1 MKLKTLTSL
10 LLVSLIIISCDDSTD
25 GIGTTLTNK
34 RDQLDITT
42 DTFNVTTKS
51 IAANAVLSRN
61 ISGYIG
67 KFKDPE
73 TETDITADFMTQFG
87 VLENFYL
94 PEFKNI
100 VSKENGLAY
109 ADSCEIRL
117 YNEDTVGDSL
127 APMHLKMY
135 ELSRPVSDS
144 KDYYTNFDPVQEND
158 IRNGGLTVEKA
169 YTLADVTSSDKEK
182 KAKGYSPSIRI
193 PLNKPY
199 TDKNGKTYK
208 NYGTYIMQK
217 YYSPDSVNFKNS
229 YKLIHNIMPGF
240 YFKSVGGSGSIGK
253 IFNSILFV
261 YFRMQY
267 KDSVYT
273 RAATFGGTQ
282 EVMQTTHIVND
293 GNALQQLINN
303 QSGTYLKTPAGIFT
317 QMTLPVEE
325 IVAGHEK
332 DSINSAKIT
341 LQRINN
347 SSTNSFAL
355 EAPKQVLMIPVDS
368 IQTFFEH
375 HNYTNYKNS
384 FVAKLNQNGYTFNN
398 ISSIIRTMYE
408 SKKNGTASPNWNQ
421 VVVIPVTT
429 TSMSI
434 QNGGYTSTYQTGV
447 YHDMSIKSTKIEGG
461 DTPVKLTVIYSKFK

>member
-42 DTFNVTTKS
+42 DTLNVMTKS

-100 VSKENGLAY
+100 VSKENGLVY

-135 ELSRPVSDS
+135 ELSKPVSDS
-144 KDYYTNFDPVQEND
+144 KDYYTNFDPVQENY

-240 YFKSVGGSGSIGK
+240 YFKSVGGTGSIGK

-273 RAATFGGTQ
+273 RAATFGRTQ

-293 GNALQQLINN
+293 GKALQQ
-303 QSGTYLKTPAGIFT
+303 
-317 QMTLPVEE
+317 
-325 IVAGHEK
+325 
-332 DSINSAKIT
+332 
-341 LQRINN
+341 
-347 SSTNSFAL
+347 
-355 EAPKQVLMIPVDS
+355 
-368 IQTFFEH
+368 
-375 HNYTNYKNS
+375 
-384 FVAKLNQNGYTFNN
+384 
-398 ISSIIRTMYE
+398 
-408 SKKNGTASPNWNQ
+408 
-421 VVVIPVTT
+421 
-429 TSMSI
+429 
-434 QNGGYTSTYQTGV
+434 
-447 YHDMSIKSTKIEGG
+447 
-461 DTPVKLTVIYSKFK
+461 

>member
-1 MKLKTLTSL
+1 
-10 LLVSLIIISCDDSTD
+10 
-25 GIGTTLTNK
+25 
-34 RDQLDITT
+34 
-42 DTFNVTTKS
+42 
-51 IAANAVLSRN
+51 
-61 ISGYIG
+61 
-67 KFKDPE
+67 
-73 TETDITADFMTQFG
+73 
-87 VLENFYL
+87 
-94 PEFKNI
+94 
-100 VSKENGLAY
+100 
-109 ADSCEIRL
+109 
-117 YNEDTVGDSL
+117 
-127 APMHLKMY
+127 
-135 ELSRPVSDS
+135 
-144 KDYYTNFDPVQEND
+144 
-158 IRNGGLTVEKA
+158 
-169 YTLADVTSSDKEK
+169 
-182 KAKGYSPSIRI
+182 
-193 PLNKPY
+193 
-199 TDKNGKTYK
+199 
-208 NYGTYIMQK
+208 MQK

-303 QSGTYLKTPAGIFT
+303 QNGTYLKTPAGIFT
-317 QMTLPVEE
+317 QMILPVEE

-347 SSTNSFAL
+347 SSTNNYAL

-461 DTPVKLTVIYSKFK
+461 NTPVKLTVIYSKFK

>member
-100 VSKENGLAY
+100 VSKENGLVY

-135 ELSRPVSDS
+135 ELSKPVSDS
-144 KDYYTNFDPVQEND
+144 KDYYTNFDPVQENY

-347 SSTNSFAL
+347 SSTNNYAL

-368 IQTFFEH
+368 IQELFC
-375 HNYTNYKNS
+375 
-384 FVAKLNQNGYTFNN
+384 G
-398 ISSIIRTMYE
+398 
-408 SKKNGTASPNWNQ
+408 
-421 VVVIPVTT
+421 
-429 TSMSI
+429 
-434 QNGGYTSTYQTGV
+434 
-447 YHDMSIKSTKIEGG
+447 KIE
-461 DTPVKLTVIYSKFK
+461 PKRLYFQQYQFYYSHDV

>member
-100 VSKENGLAY
+100 VSKENGLVY

-135 ELSRPVSDS
+135 ELSKPVSDS
-144 KDYYTNFDPVQEND
+144 KDYYTNFDPVQENY

-347 SSTNSFAL
+347 SSTNNYAL

-384 FVAKLNQNGYTFNN
+384 FVAKLNQNSYTFNN

-461 DTPVKLTVIYSKFK
+461 NTPVKLTVIYSKFK

>member
-100 VSKENGLAY
+100 VSKENGLVY

-135 ELSRPVSDS
+135 ELSKPVSDS
-144 KDYYTNFDPVQEND
+144 KDYYTNFDPVQENY

-347 SSTNSFAL
+347 SSTNNYAL

-384 FVAKLNQNGYTFNN
+384 FVAKFNQNGYTFNN
-398 ISSIIRTMYE
+398 ISFIIRTMYE

-421 VVVIPVTT
+421 VIVIPVTT

-461 DTPVKLTVIYSKFK
+461 NTPVKLTVIYSKFK

>member
-1 MKLKTLTSL
+1 
-10 LLVSLIIISCDDSTD
+10 
-25 GIGTTLTNK
+25 
-34 RDQLDITT
+34 
-42 DTFNVTTKS
+42 
-51 IAANAVLSRN
+51 
-61 ISGYIG
+61 
-67 KFKDPE
+67 
-73 TETDITADFMTQFG
+73 
-87 VLENFYL
+87 
-94 PEFKNI
+94 
-100 VSKENGLAY
+100 
-109 ADSCEIRL
+109 
-117 YNEDTVGDSL
+117 
-127 APMHLKMY
+127 MHLKMY
-135 ELSRPVSDS
+135 ELSKPVSDS
-144 KDYYTNFDPVQEND
+144 KDYYTNFDPVQENY

-347 SSTNSFAL
+347 SSTNNYAL

-461 DTPVKLTVIYSKFK
+461 NTPVKLTVIYSKFK

>member
-100 VSKENGLAY
+100 VSKENGLVY

-135 ELSRPVSDS
+135 ELSKPVNDS
-144 KDYYTNFDPVQEND
+144 KDYYTNFDPVQENY
-158 IRNGGLTVEKA
+158 IRNGGITVEKA

-199 TDKNGKTYK
+199 TDNNGKTYK

-347 SSTNSFAL
+347 SSTNNYAL

-384 FVAKLNQNGYTFNN
+384 FVAKDYVKGAKVGNLIYHFFDLD
-398 ISSIIRTMYE
+398 IDASSADYKAPE
-408 SKKNGTASPNWNQ
+408 
-421 VVVIPVTT
+421 
-429 TSMSI
+429 
-434 QNGGYTSTYQTGV
+434 
-447 YHDMSIKSTKIEGG
+447 D
-461 DTPVKLTVIYSKFK
+461 

>member
-10 LLVSLIIISCDDSTD
+10 LLVSLAIISCDDSTE
-25 GIGTTLTNK
+25 GIGTTLTNQ
-34 RDQLDITT
+34 RDQLNIMT

-61 ISGYIG
+61 TSGYIG

-73 TETDITADFMTQFG
+73 TQTDITADFMTQFG
-87 VLENFYL
+87 VLENFNL
-94 PEFKNI
+94 PELKNI
-100 VSKENGLAY
+100 VSKENGLVY

-117 YNEDTVGDSL
+117 YNEDTIGDSL
-127 APMHLKMY
+127 ALMHLKMY
-135 ELSRPVSDS
+135 ELNKPVSDS
-144 KDYYTNFDPVQEND
+144 KDYYTNFDPIQENY

-169 YTLADVTSSDKEK
+169 YTLADVTSSEK
-182 KAKGYSPSIRI
+182 VKKKKGYSPSIRI
-193 PLNKPY
+193 PLNKTY
-199 TDKNGKTYK
+199 TDKNGVTYK
-208 NYGTYIMQK
+208 NYGTYIMRK
-217 YYSPDSVNFKNS
+217 YFEDPTNFKNS
-229 YKLIHNIMPGF
+229 YKLIHNVMPGF
-240 YFKSVGGSGSIGK
+240 YFKSVAGSGSIGK

-282 EVMQTTHIVND
+282 EVMQTTHIAND
-293 GNALQQLINN
+293 NNALQQLINN

-347 SSTNSFAL
+347 TSTNNYAL

-375 HNYTNYKNS
+375 HNHTNYKNS

-408 SKKNGTASPNWNQ
+408 SKKNGTASANWNK
-421 VVVIPVTT
+421 VVIIPVTT

-434 QNGGYTSTYQTGV
+434 QNGSYSSTYQTGV
-447 YHDMSIKSTKIEGG
+447 YHDMSIKSTKLEGG
-461 DTPVKLTVIYSKFK
+461 NTPIKLTVIYSKFK

>member
-100 VSKENGLAY
+100 VSKENGLVY

-135 ELSRPVSDS
+135 ELSKPVSDS
-144 KDYYTNFDPVQEND
+144 KDYYTNFDPVQENY

-208 NYGTYIMQK
+208 NYGTYIMR
-217 YYSPDSVNFKNS
+217 
-229 YKLIHNIMPGF
+229 
-240 YFKSVGGSGSIGK
+240 
-253 IFNSILFV
+253 IL
-261 YFRMQY
+261 
-267 KDSVYT
+267 
-273 RAATFGGTQ
+273 
-282 EVMQTTHIVND
+282 
-293 GNALQQLINN
+293 
-303 QSGTYLKTPAGIFT
+303 
-317 QMTLPVEE
+317 
-325 IVAGHEK
+325 
-332 DSINSAKIT
+332 
-341 LQRINN
+341 
-347 SSTNSFAL
+347 
-355 EAPKQVLMIPVDS
+355 
-368 IQTFFEH
+368 
-375 HNYTNYKNS
+375 
-384 FVAKLNQNGYTFNN
+384 
-398 ISSIIRTMYE
+398 
-408 SKKNGTASPNWNQ
+408 
-421 VVVIPVTT
+421 
-429 TSMSI
+429 
-434 QNGGYTSTYQTGV
+434 
-447 YHDMSIKSTKIEGG
+447 
-461 DTPVKLTVIYSKFK
+461 

>member
-100 VSKENGLAY
+100 VSKENGLVY

-135 ELSRPVSDS
+135 ELSKPVSDS
-144 KDYYTNFDPVQEND
+144 KDYYTNFDPVQENY

-317 QMTLPVEE
+317 QMILPVEE

-384 FVAKLNQNGYTFNN
+384 FVAKLNQNSYTFNN

-461 DTPVKLTVIYSKFK
+461 NTPVKLTVIYSKFK

>member
-10 LLVSLIIISCDDSTD
+10 LLVSLAIISCDDSTE
-25 GIGTTLTNK
+25 GIGTTLTNQ
-34 RDQLDITT
+34 RDQLNIMT

-61 ISGYIG
+61 TSGYIG

-73 TETDITADFMTQFG
+73 TQTDITADFMTQFG
-87 VLENFYL
+87 VLENFNL
-94 PEFKNI
+94 PELKNI
-100 VSKENGLAY
+100 VSKENGLVY

-117 YNEDTVGDSL
+117 YNEDTIGDSL

-135 ELSRPVSDS
+135 ELDKPVSDS
-144 KDYYTNFDPVQEND
+144 KDYYTNFDPIQENY
-158 IRNGGLTVEKA
+158 IRTGGLTIEKA
-169 YTLADVTSSDKEK
+169 YTLADVTSSEKVKKE
-182 KAKGYSPSIRI
+182 KGYSPSIRI
-193 PLNKPY
+193 PLNKTY
-199 TDKNGKTYK
+199 TDKNGVTYK
-208 NYGTYIMQK
+208 NYGTYIMRK
-217 YYSPDSVNFKNS
+217 YFEDPTNFKNS
-229 YKLIHNIMPGF
+229 YRLIHNVMPGF
-240 YFKSVGGSGSIGK
+240 YFKSVAGSGSIGK

-282 EVMQTTHIVND
+282 EVMQTTHISND
-293 GNALQQLINN
+293 NNALQQLINN

-317 QMTLPVEE
+317 QMTLPVEQ

-347 SSTNSFAL
+347 TSTNNYAL

-375 HNYTNYKNS
+375 HNHTNYKNS

-408 SKKNGTASPNWNQ
+408 NKKNGTASANWNK
-421 VVVIPVTT
+421 VVIIPVTT

-434 QNGGYTSTYQTGV
+434 QNGSYSSTYQTGV
-447 YHDMSIKSTKIEGG
+447 YHDMSIKSTKLEGG
-461 DTPVKLTVIYSKFK
+461 NTPIKLTVIYSKFK